1 MSDYL
6 FEIDFDELEL
16 LDPVRHKSL
25 AVRVT
30 YPLKSSESVALASW
44 PVIVFSHGLLGSKDG
59 YQPLAHYWA
68 QHGYVV
74 IQPTHYDSAAHRK
87 PTLTELRDLTPLFV
101 GWESRP
107 QDVLFILDQV
117 DAIAQQLKNFKGA
130 LDHDR
135 IGLGGHSFGSHTAM
149 LIGGAQLASG
159 NFANCSDRNQNAMR
173 TPFMDARPKAFLL
186 LSPQGSGRALT
197 ESADFDQSAWDNF
210 ERPMMIITGTEDNG
224 RRRQDYH
231 WRSEPFKLGAAGDKY
246 LLVIAGGYHGF
257 GGITGTRFFGS
268 GPVND
273 DHVRWVQISTTAFFD
288 CYVKG
293 DRKAAAVL
301 APEAIV
307 KLTSGGMT
315 SEKR

>member
-1 MSDYL
+1 M
-6 FEIDFDELEL
+6 FEIDFDELAL
-16 LDPVRHKSL
+16 FDQVRQKSL

-30 YPLKSSESVALASW
+30 YPLQSAEETAIASW

-59 YQPLAHYWA
+59 YQPLAQYWA

-74 IQPTHYDSAAHRK
+74 VQPTHYDSAAYRK

-107 QDVLFILDQV
+107 QDILFILDQIDV
-117 DAIAQQLKNFKGA
+117 IAQKLTKFKGA
-130 LDHDR
+130 FDHDQ

-159 NFANCSDRNQNAMR
+159 NFANCSSRSQNALR

-224 RRRQDYH
+224 RRRQNYH
-231 WRSEPFKLGAAGDKY
+231 WRSEPFKLGAPGDKY
-246 LLVIAGGYHGF
+246 LLVINGGYHGF

-268 GPVND
+268 GPVNN
-273 DHVRWVQISTTAFFD
+273 DHVRWVQIATTAFFD
-288 CYVKG
+288 CHVKG
-293 DRKAAAVL
+293 DGNAAAMMTSG
-301 APEAIV
+301 AIV
-307 KLTSGGMT
+307 KLTSGDMAI
-315 SEKR
+315 ELR